1 MNDNQRW
8 RARRDR
14 AQRAASARV
23 MQRTHSEVCQRH
35 FPDWPKDKVAAAWA
49 LMSAEGLVDELAA
62 IAQGMSEEQ
71 YAAFR
76 KAAEEA
82 GGEA

>member
-14 AQRAASARV
+14 AQRAARDRLMKRAL
-23 MQRTHSEVCQRH
+23 SEVCQQH
-35 FPDWPKDKVAAAWA
+35 LPGWTEDKVAAAWA

-76 KAAEEA
+76 KAAASE
-82 GGEA
+82 G